1 MMWQGGGSDG
11 WGGWLL
17 MAFTMLVFW
26 GGLILLA
33 VWAIRSFGRPSG
45 QDESRG
51 RAADAMAI
59 LEERFARGEIDQDEF
74 ERRGAIL
81 RGQRGSGG
89 S

>member
-1 MMWQGGGSDG
+1 MWHGGGSDS

-17 MAFTMLVFW
+17 MAVTMLLLW

-33 VWAIRSFGRPSG
+33 VWVLRSFGRPSG

-51 RAADAMAI
+51 RAADAVAI
-59 LEERFARGEIDQDEF
+59 LEERFARGEIDQEEF
-74 ERRGAIL
+74 ERRSAVL
-81 RGQRGSGG
+81 HGQRGSGG